1 MGAVM
6 VGCGAAPSGTS
17 GSDSGSAGP
26 SAPPSVVSNDPTLSA
41 AAAEVDAI
49 VRPRYE
55 DWYAST
61 VLDHRG
67 GVMTVYRKP
76 GSDLDRAVRSRV
88 SGVKLVFKDAA
99 MSEKTMLALTQ
110 EILADTEY
118 WRERDIVIT
127 GGGPLSDG
135 SGVGITTQAGT
146 AVEATRLSKHYDSR
160 VVVERGTAV
169 GGPAEEFTP
178 SAQSPE

>member
-1 MGAVM
+1 M
-6 VGCGAAPSGTS
+6 
-17 GSDSGSAGP
+17 
-26 SAPPSVVSNDPTLSA
+26 SNDPTLSA
-41 AAAEVDAI
+41 AADEVDTI

-76 GSDLDRAVRSRV
+76 GSDLDTAVRSRV
-88 SGVKLVFKDAA
+88 SGVKLVFKDSAL
-99 MSEKTMLALTQ
+99 SEMTMLALVRK
-110 EILADTEY
+110 IMADTGY
-118 WRERDIVIT
+118 WRERGIVIT

-135 SGVGITTQAGT
+135 SGVEMMTQAGT
-146 AVEATRLSKHYDSR
+146 DAEATRLSKHYDSR

-169 GGPAEEFTP
+169 AAPGEQFTP
-178 SAQSPE
+178 SAQGPK